1 MNELDELWTQMIS
14 EAAIK
19 AQASGRG
26 DVAEYLLLK
35 AANDLI
41 RAAAAEWLLDSST
54 AIAEELNRQNAG
66 IEIENENP
74 HRFAFGNSNPVG
86 SLVRFRY
93 GVRCLSVEAGWTRA
107 PGDGFMRGGALA
119 CARISHFGMSRENE
133 ELLLI
138 RADDSVNW
146 FALDKE
152 NKRSPFDSRNLQRHF
167 QIFLGAA

>member
-1 MNELDELWTQMIS
+1 MIS

-26 DVAEYLLLK
+26 DVAEYLSLK

-41 RAAAAEWLLDSST
+41 RAAAIGWLLDSST

-74 HRFAFGNSNPVG
+74 HRFAVGNSNLVG
-86 SLVRFRY
+86 SIFRVRQ
-93 GVRCLSVEAGWTRA
+93 GVRCLSIEAGWTRT
-107 PGDGFMRGGALA
+107 PTDGFMRGGALA
-119 CARISHFGMSRENE
+119 CGRISHFGMSRENK

-146 FALDKE
+146 FTLDKE
-152 NKRSPFDSRNLQRHF
+152 NKRRAFDARDIQRHF
-167 QIFLGAA
+167 QIFLATI